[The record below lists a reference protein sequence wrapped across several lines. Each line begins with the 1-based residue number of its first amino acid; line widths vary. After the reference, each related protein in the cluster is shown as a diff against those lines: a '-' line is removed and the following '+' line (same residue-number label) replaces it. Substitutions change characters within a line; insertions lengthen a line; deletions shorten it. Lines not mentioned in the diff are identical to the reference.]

1 LQHFH
6 APRAERGAQWA
17 VGLSS
22 RFFGASR
29 HLSAENR
36 IHFFPAAGAAIR
48 LEIPKRAFQIT
59 MSHPLL
65 NSAKINAVP
74 QCPRRECRT
83 KLMQPEVVRIQ
94 LGARR
99 NSLAFVEE
107 IQLGL
112 AA

>member
-1 LQHFH
+1 MHF
-6 APRAERGAQWA
+6 RLG
-17 VGLSS
+17 
-22 RFFGASR
+22 
-29 HLSAENR
+29 AENR
-36 IHFFPAAGAAIR
+36 IHFFPDGGPAIR

-65 NSAKINAVP
+65 NSTKIDTIP
-74 QCPRRECRT
+74 QRPRRECCT
-83 KLMQPEVVRIQ
+83 KFVQPEVFRIQ
-94 LGARR
+94 LGTQG